1 MTEKEINT
9 SKRFWKFIKP
19 FLTNK
24 GFIGRDN
31 ITLVK
36 KKAVTT
42 DEKTL
47 AGTFNKHYINIVDM
61 SSEKTP
67 KIFQKYHLV
76 KVNRK
81 QHKIF

>member
-1 MTEKEINT
+1 M
-9 SKRFWKFIKP
+9 
-19 FLTNK
+19 
-24 GFIGRDN
+24 
-31 ITLVK
+31 K

-67 KIFQKYHLV
+67 KNISKISPGKSKQKAA
-76 KVNRK
+76 
-81 QHKIF
+81 

>member
-1 MTEKEINT
+1 MKSMTEKEINT

-61 SSEKTP
+61 SREKTP
-67 KIFQKYHLV
+67 KNISKISPGKSKQKAA
-76 KVNRK
+76 
-81 QHKIF
+81 